1 MKALF
6 ALIPVLVLAAPLAAS
21 AHGDEPA
28 TATHAAATESTAPDQ
43 PTASGWQFKPKKL
56 RFRDKGPVCMCAGG
70 LTEKDIAA
78 GRLPQAKGDLI
89 EQLDSTASGKDK
101 TDE

>member
-6 ALIPVLVLAAPLAAS
+6 VLIPVLVLAAPLAAS
-21 AHGDEPA
+21 AHGEETVT
-28 TATHAAATESTAPDQ
+28 TANASAAGSTASDQ

-89 EQLDSTASGKDK
+89 EQLDSTVSGKDK